1 MMQMYF
7 QTFKRVLLGMLEKPM
22 WMLLLVSLLHY
33 EF

>member
-22 WMLLLVSLLHY
+22 CYYWFLFAL
-33 EF
+33 